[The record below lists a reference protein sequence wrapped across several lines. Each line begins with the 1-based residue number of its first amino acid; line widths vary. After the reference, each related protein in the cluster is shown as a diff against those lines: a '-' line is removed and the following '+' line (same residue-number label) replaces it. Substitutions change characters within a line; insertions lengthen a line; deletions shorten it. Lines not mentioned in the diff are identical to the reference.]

1 MDRTF
6 HTRRPL
12 DQYYLERLQTKDVAR
27 VIFRVLHFGQ
37 QGLPFHVE
45 PVPRFNP
52 FTKRFVVQRFERL
65 LGEVLYEGTKR
76 NRLSSLVGGHFHGF
90 VAQPCKAIGRLGAE
104 IYTNSDGSKHAQCDD
119 A

>member
-12 DQYYLERLQTKDVAR
+12 DQDYFEWLQTKDVAR
-27 VIFRVLHFGQ
+27 VIFRVLHFRQ

-52 FTKRFVVQRFERL
+52 FTERFVVQRFERL

-76 NRLSSLVGGHFHGF
+76 SRLSSLVGGHFRGL
-90 VAQPCKAIGRLGAE
+90 VAQPCRAIEQLGAV
-104 IYTNSDGSKHAQCDD
+104 IYFNSDRSMR
-119 A
+119 